1 MKKIRNIL
9 LAFVAIISAI
19 SISSCSEHVDD
30 TENFNVSVGN
40 ILLSNNR
47 IIQQRSYDPSMSA
60 IGVVMHVSS
69 DSVWIVSAKELD
81 KAAYLDT
88 LMTVSNVSSDETKL
102 CGRENT
108 AALLLSGRQAPAAME
123 SYNLS
128 SPVHG
133 WFLPSLGELRLISAR
148 LSTIEKSMELIGG
161 DAFEEGQY
169 VSSTQDGSSNDTE
182 QINAKCITLQ
192 TGLVSSIYKLD
203 KGAVRPVLV
212 MRMQ

>member
-9 LAFVAIISAI
+9 MAFVAIVSTI
-19 SISSCSEHVDD
+19 SISSCSEHVEDI
-30 TENFNVSVGN
+30 EQFNVSVGN
-40 ILLSNNR
+40 ILLSNNK
-47 IIQQRSYDPSMSA
+47 IIQQSSYDQSMSA

-108 AALLLSGRQAPAAME
+108 AALMLSGRQAPAAIE
-123 SYNLS
+123 AYNFS
-128 SPVHG
+128 SPVRG
-133 WFLPSLGELRLISAR
+133 WFLPSLGELRL
-148 LSTIEKSMELIGG
+148 LSVNLPTIEKSMELIGG
-161 DAFEEGQY
+161 DAFDTGQY
-169 VSSTQDGSSNDTE
+169 LSSTQDGSSNDTE

-192 TGLVSSIYKLD
+192 TGLVSSMFKFD

>member
-1 MKKIRNIL
+1 M
-9 LAFVAIISAI
+9 AFVAIISVI

-30 TENFNVSVGN
+30 MEHFNVSVGN
-40 ILLSNNR
+40 ILLSNNK
-47 IIQQRSYDPSMSA
+47 IIQQSSYDPSMSA
-60 IGVVMHVSS
+60 IGVVMNVSS

-88 LMTVSNVSSDETKL
+88 LMTVANVSSDETRL

-108 AALLLSGRQAPAAME
+108 AALMLSGRQAPAAME
-123 SYNLS
+123 AYNFT

-133 WFLPSLGELRLISAR
+133 WFLPSLGELRILSAR
-148 LSTIEKSMELIGG
+148 LATIEKSMELIGG
-161 DAFEEGQY
+161 DAFDTGQY
-169 VSSTQDGSSNDTE
+169 ISSTQDGSSDDTE

-192 TGLVSSIYKLD
+192 TGLVSSIFKLD
-203 KGAVRPVLV
+203 MGAVRPVLV